1 MPFGFH
7 FHVYR
12 IGIKGPDHWE
22 ELHQMA
28 ISAFVAGNRPQLNI
42 CSWDREWYGAT
53 GMIGKL
59 TIKNT
64 GAK

>member
-28 ISAFVAGNRPQLNI
+28 IRLSWLGIDPSSTYAVGTGHGMEPQV
-42 CSWDREWYGAT
+42 
-53 GMIGKL
+53 
-59 TIKNT
+59 
-64 GAK
+64 